1 MMLMIDRRELF
12 DLFTV
17 CVIGAALAV
26 GATASAESGGL
37 TFEHLAA
44 GRSVASVDVSP
55 DGSTVAYT
63 LNVPRRPGDD
73 PDGPAWRELRVVSVP
88 DGVDRVFVG
97 GQVKVSGA
105 RFTPDGT
112 RITYL
117 AKRGDDEHTTL
128 WSIPVGGGESR
139 QLIAFGTAISDYQVS
154 PDGTRVAFVADQPSC
169 EKRKDAEKK
178 GYSQEIFEEDWLPKR
193 VWVVPMPAPEAV
205 IPDPSKPAEEPEE
218 PKALEIEGSVFNVRW
233 SPDSTLLAVDVAPR
247 PLIDDKYMLRKVTVI
262 DAATGK
268 VRVRFANP
276 GKLGDF
282 QFSPDGV
289 SIAMISAADPNDP
302 AAGRLMVAFAAGGTL
317 EDVMPDLE
325 AHVNSFAWRDSDT
338 LVFVVDE
345 GVETRLGEVDF
356 EGQRVWTHL
365 ISGNVKAGL
374 RVPIMGGLSLSGDG
388 MRAAFT
394 GNTPSHPNEVY
405 AFTFGE
411 PAGLRLTDSNPWL
424 GDVALEHQEVFRWRA
439 RDGVE
444 LEGLLIRPADAA
456 TRGPL
461 PLIMAVHGGPEGHRS
476 NGWLTSY
483 SAPGQLAAGQ
493 GYAVFF
499 PNYRGSTGRGVAF
512 SKMGQHDAAGK
523 EFDDLIDAL
532 DALVDRGIVDADRAG
547 VTGGSYGGYATA
559 WLATR
564 YTEYFRAGVM
574 FVGISNKLS
583 KGMTTEIPVEDVMVH
598 SLFQPFANWQFSLER
613 SPIFWVEKGRTPLL
627 IAGGTA
633 DKRVHPSQSL
643 QLYRALKL
651 IGKTPVRYVRYPG
664 EGHGNRRAA
673 ARDDY
678 ARRLMRWMDHF
689 VKDEGTGLP
698 PWPLVL
704 GDDDGGDGDTGA
716 EEADSE

>member
-1 MMLMIDRRELF
+1 MMLKIGRRELF
-12 DLFTV
+12 NLFTV
-17 CVIGAALAV
+17 CGIGAVLAV
-26 GATASAESGGL
+26 GAAASAESGGL
-37 TFEHLAA
+37 TFEQLAA
-44 GRSVASVDVSP
+44 VRSVASVDVSP
-55 DGSTVAYT
+55 DGSAVAYT
-63 LNVPRRPGDD
+63 LNVPRRLGDD
-73 PDGPAWRELRVVSVP
+73 PDGSAWRELRVVSVP

-139 QLIAFGTAISDYQVS
+139 QLIAFGTAISDYRVS

-169 EKRKDAEKK
+169 EKRKDAEEK
-178 GYSQEIFEEDWLPKR
+178 GYSQEVFEEDWLPKQ
-193 VWVVPMPAPEAV
+193 VWVAPVPAPATV

-218 PKALEIEGSVFNVRW
+218 PKALELEGSVFNVRW

-247 PLIDDKYMLRKVTVI
+247 PLIDDRYMLRKVTVV
-262 DAATGK
+262 DAATGE
-268 VRVRFANP
+268 VRARFANP

-282 QFSPDGV
+282 QFRPDGAT
-289 SIAMISAADPNDP
+289 IAMISAADPNDP
-302 AAGRLMVAFAAGGTL
+302 AAGRLMVAPAAGGTL
-317 EDVMPDLE
+317 EDVMPDIE
-325 AHVNSFAWRDSDT
+325 AHISRFAWRNSDT
-338 LVFVVDE
+338 LIFVVAE
-345 GVETRLGEVDF
+345 GVETRLGEVDLG
-356 EGQRVWTHL
+356 GQRVRTHL
-365 ISGNVKAGL
+365 VSGNELAGL
-374 RVPIMGGLSLSGDG
+374 RVPIMGGLSLSLDG

-394 GNTPSHPNEVY
+394 GSTPSHPSEAY
-405 AFTFGE
+405 AFNLGE

-424 GDVALEHQEVFRWRA
+424 SEVALEPQEVFRWRA

-444 LEGLLIRPADAA
+444 LEGLLIRPAAA
-456 TRGPL
+456 AARGPL

-476 NGWLTSY
+476 NGWLTRY
-483 SAPGQLAAGQ
+483 SAPGQLAASQ

-532 DALVDRGIVDADRAG
+532 DALVDRGIVDGDRAG

-564 YTEYFRAGVM
+564 YTEHFRAGVM

-583 KGMTTEIPVEDVMVH
+583 KGMTTEIPLEDVMVH
-598 SLFQPFANWQFSLER
+598 SQYQPFTNLQFSLER

-678 ARRLMRWMDHF
+678 ARRLMRWMDYF
-689 VKDEGTGLP
+689 VKEKSTDLP
-698 PWPLVL
+698 PWALDL
-704 GDDDGGDGDTGA
+704 GDDNGEDGETGA
-716 EEADSE
+716 EERESE